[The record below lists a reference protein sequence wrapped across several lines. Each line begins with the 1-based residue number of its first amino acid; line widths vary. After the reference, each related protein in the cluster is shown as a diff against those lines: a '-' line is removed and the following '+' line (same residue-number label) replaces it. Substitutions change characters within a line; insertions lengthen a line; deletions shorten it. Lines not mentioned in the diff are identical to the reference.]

1 MIDELRISNL
11 GVIESAHLNLRDGM
25 TAITGETG
33 AGKTMALTSLS
44 LLMGEKADASRVRAG
59 AERAVVEGTFVVR
72 ADSPVVEI
80 VENAGGTVDI
90 DGDRAAIIVARHVPA
105 EGRSRAYAGGQSVP
119 MAVLTQIAD
128 HVVTVHGQSDQ
139 LKLRSAS
146 QQRAALDSFGG
157 SDIAQ
162 ARESYSIAWET
173 LRAAERELDEFRDG
187 MKQAASER
195 LALEA
200 LVKRV
205 DAVKPEEGEEEE
217 LKAKALRLENVED
230 LRAAM
235 AGAISGLEG
244 SEHGTPEPGALYA
257 LDSASQMLRQASG
270 ADAELADLA
279 GQLNDASVIA
289 SDVANVLGMKLGELD
304 ADPDELNRIH
314 ERRAELRLL
323 QRNLGMTIEEI
334 LERRESA
341 DAKLASLA
349 SPDEHLDDLEIAV
362 KDARRELAARGATLT
377 KRRRAAGGELAARV
391 TRELHSLAMK
401 DATFSVGLEPLES
414 PASHGLDDVAFLLAP
429 HRGSPHLPLATSAS
443 GGEMSR
449 IMLAIETTLNAN
461 PLPDHTFVFDEV
473 DAGIG
478 GKTALSVGERL
489 ARVAQSSQVLTV
501 THLAQVA
508 AYAHEHVV
516 VAKKSEGNTTST
528 DVMVVEG
535 EDRVAELARML
546 SGHEESAAARTHAAE
561 LIRSAVVP

>member
-11 GVIESAHLNLRDGM
+11 GVIESAHLHLREGM

-59 AERAVVEGTFVVR
+59 ADRAVVEGTFVVR

-80 VENAGGTVDI
+80 VENAGGTVDV
-90 DGDRAAIIVARHVPA
+90 DGDHAAIIVARHVPA
-105 EGRSRAYAGGQSVP
+105 QGRSRAFAGGQSVP
-119 MAVLTQIAD
+119 MAVLAEIAE
-128 HVVTVHGQSDQ
+128 HLVTVHGQADQ
-139 LKLRSAS
+139 LKLRSPS
-146 QQRAALDSFGG
+146 QQRAALDLFGG
-157 SDIAQ
+157 TEIVNAKQ
-162 ARESYSIAWET
+162 LYRVAWEA
-173 LRAAERELDEFRDG
+173 LRDAERELHVFRDG

-195 LALEA
+195 LALNA

-205 DAVKPEEGEEEE
+205 DTVKPKAGEEDE
-217 LKAKALRLENVED
+217 LKARALLLENVED

-235 AGAISGLEG
+235 AGTVSGLEG
-244 SEHGTPEPGALYA
+244 SDLETGALHV

-270 ADAELADLA
+270 ADVELAHLA
-279 GQLNDASVIA
+279 QQLKDASVIA
-289 SDVANVLGMKLGELD
+289 SDVVNVLAMKLTELD
-304 ADPDELNRIH
+304 TDPDELNRIH
-314 ERRAELRLL
+314 ERRAELRLI
-323 QRNLGMTIEEI
+323 QRDLGMSIEEMV
-334 LERRESA
+334 ERRTLA

-349 SPDEHLDDLEIAV
+349 SPAEHLEDLEIAV
-362 KDARRELAARGATLT
+362 SSARAELITQGNKLTTWRRSAADELAT
-377 KRRRAAGGELAARV
+377 RV

-401 DATFSVGLEPLES
+401 DATFTVSIEPLVEPS
-414 PASHGLDDVAFLLAP
+414 SHGIDDVEFLLAA
-429 HRGSPHLPLATSAS
+429 HRGSPHLPLTTSAS

-461 PLPDHTFVFDEV
+461 PLPDHTFIFDEV

-489 ARVAQSSQVLTV
+489 ARVAKASQVLTV

-508 AYAHEHVV
+508 AYADEHVV
-516 VAKKSEGNTTST
+516 VEKKSEGSTTST
-528 DVMVVEG
+528 DVTVVDG

-546 SGHEESAAARTHAAE
+546 SGHADSVAARTHAAE
-561 LIRSAVVP
+561 LIRAAVVS